1 MATGSGVTNLVA
13 AQLSD
18 AAYVPLSTYQ
28 SGGNFQ
34 VTGLSA
40 NTLPNGWQV
49 DVANSYATA
58 DGSNQFITLVNPTTQ
73 QVMVTFKGSDSAS
86 NFESDLANSGGSAWE
101 SLAPAVSSAIAN
113 IQSEYPGYQIMT
125 DGHSLGGGM
134 SQTADLEYGLSGY
147 GQNSLPI
154 STTALGDS
162 AITNQGG
169 QSAALSSWQSTGNT
183 FTEVNN
189 AGDPATLYY
198 STLQGQ
204 LYLNTDASTTTLSNP
219 YAAGEVGGLAVGGL
233 LGDIFAAY
241 NAYQAHSLP
250 NVINELSSQQGATGD
265 NSAVNASAATDD
277 ATIASNIGSYT
288 STLNADGSMTLTSS
302 SGTQITCELV
312 SSATDEDIYGIT
324 SDSQTSE
331 NFSVI
336 TGGSG
341 NTYTGASGIPSIFS
355 DLSAG
360 SNSIGLTQSGSQV
373 YASNDSVSLGLG
385 VTASA
390 TGSDDNFT
398 LVNGGDNALVISGA
412 DEDVNSV
419 GNTITLDGSQSSA
432 AITGVNT
439 VNMDGASQ
447 QLTLNT
453 SGCTVDAIAGDTS
466 EAINGSGFTLNAAS
480 GQFTGLLTGNSDT
493 ADVAADSTV
502 GFVGTGETANLVN
515 NSSSTA
521 NFGVDST
528 GTVNGSGDTVDICG
542 TGATVDTS
550 DNTFNFLSGGYT
562 TVIVGN
568 SDTANVASDS
578 TTVFQGTG
586 EVADLGND
594 DGSTVN
600 FRADSTGTVDGTGD
614 AIGITGSGDTVTAS
628 DDAFDFSGSGDT
640 TVIIGNGDAANI
652 SSDSLTAFQGTGEV
666 ANLGNDDGSTVNFRA
681 DSSGTV
687 NGSGDTVGITGSGDT
702 VTASSDTFNF
712 SSNGDDTQIDGNGN
726 TINVAADS
734 STGLDGTNNALN
746 LASDD
751 GSTVNFDASSS
762 GTVNGSDDTIGIC
775 GGGDIVN
782 ASNDTF
788 NFNAGGYLTAIN
800 GSADTVNAASD
811 STTSLTGSNEIVNL
825 AADDGS
831 TVNFGANSG
840 GNVNGSGDTIG
851 ICGNDDV
858 VNASNDTFNFNAV
871 GYLSAVNGSGDTVNA
886 ASDSTTSLAGSNN
899 VANLASND
907 GSTVNFGADS
917 SGTVNGSGDAIG
929 VCGNDDTVHASNDTF
944 NFNAGGY
951 DTNVDGNGDTINV
964 ASNALVGINGTSDIA
979 NLGSDDGSTIDFG
992 GSSSGTVNGSGDTIG
1007 ICGTGDDVTA
1017 SNDTFNFSS
1026 ADDNTQI
1033 NGNTNTVNV
1042 AEDSTTGFDGSGDV
1056 FNLVNNGD
1064 ITVNFGA
1071 DSSATLKGT
1080 GDTAGLCGDDD
1091 DVTLSNSG
1099 DTVDLVGG
1107 MKGDTIDGSGDTIY
1121 GSNDQISLSG
1131 QDDSI
1136 DLSHATIDIAGDDH
1150 ATIDGSDDVI
1160 VGGSGDDF
1168 TITGTDDDVSATD
1181 STVNVDGSNT
1191 GDYVSGS
1198 GDSGSNWD
1206 DPDGGDP
1213 DPGSGYYGYG
1223 LTKWKNKNPSA
1234 AEIAK
1239 AEQSDSVYEGAKWA
1253 DKTIT
1258 WSFASAS
1265 GGISD
1270 AITNTKEQQAVEQA
1284 FQAWA
1289 KASGV
1294 NFDEVAAGSSAD
1306 IEVGF
1311 GDLNLASSNQI
1322 GLTKYTRQGGT
1333 LTSAQ
1338 VELEDPNQ
1346 ASLTTNAAG
1355 QLAYANTNAT
1365 FEQVALHEI
1374 GHALG
1379 LADNDV
1385 AGSIMNAVLGTSN
1398 QSLNGTDTANIQG
1411 LYAKSSYDANPTLTQ
1426 ANQLVQAMSTFDVE
1440 GIAMNELT
1448 PALDNAYLYQEHLQA
1463 GAHNYTHVA

>member
-73 QVMVTFKGSDSAS
+73 QIMVTFKGSDSAS

-169 QSAALSSWQSTGNT
+169 QSAALSNWQSTGNT

-312 SSATDEDIYGIT
+312 SSTTDEDIYGIT

-355 DLSAG
+355 DLSVG

-419 GNTITLDGSQSSA
+419 GNAITLDGSQSSA

-447 QLTLNT
+447 SLTFNT

-502 GFVGTGETANLVN
+502 GFVGTDETANLVN

-528 GTVNGSGDTVDICG
+528 GTVNGTGDTVGICG
-542 TGATVDTS
+542 TGTTVDTS

-594 DGSTVN
+594 DGSTIN
-600 FRADSTGTVDGTGD
+600 FRAGSTGTVDGTGD

-628 DDAFDFSGSGDT
+628 DDVFDFSGSGDT

-652 SSDSLTAFQGTGEV
+652 ESDSLTAFQGTGEV

-681 DSSGTV
+681 DSSGTI
-687 NGSGDTVGITGSGDT
+687 NGSGDTVGITGNGDT
-702 VTASSDTFNF
+702 VTASGDTFDF
-712 SSNGDDTQIDGNGN
+712 SANGFDTIVDGNGDA
-726 TINVAADS
+726 INVLS
-734 STGLDGTNNALN
+734 NALVGINGTGDVAN
-746 LASDD
+746 LGAND
-751 GSTVNFDASSS
+751 GSTIDFGASSS
-762 GTVNGSDDTIGIC
+762 GTVNG
-775 GGGDIVN
+775 V
-782 ASNDTF
+782 
-788 NFNAGGYLTAIN
+788 
-800 GSADTVNAASD
+800 
-811 STTSLTGSNEIVNL
+811 
-825 AADDGS
+825 
-831 TVNFGANSG
+831 
-840 GNVNGSGDTIG
+840 GDTIG
-851 ICGNDDV
+851 ICGTGDAVTASSDIFNFSGNGDATQIYGNGNTVNMASDSTTDFDGNNYVANLGSDDGSV
-858 VNASNDTFNFNAV
+858 VNFEANSS
-871 GYLSAVNGSGDTVNA
+871 GIVNGSGDTV
-886 ASDSTTSLAGSNN
+886 G
-899 VANLASND
+899 
-907 GSTVNFGADS
+907 
-917 SGTVNGSGDAIG
+917 I
-929 VCGNDDTVHASNDTF
+929 CGNGDTVHASDDTF
-944 NFNAGGY
+944 NFAANGY

-964 ASNALVGINGTSDIA
+964 LSNELVGINGTGDVA
-979 NLGSDDGSTIDFG
+979 NLGTSDGSTIDFG
-992 GSSSGTVNGSGDTIG
+992 ASSSGTVNGSGNTIG
-1007 ICGTGDDVTA
+1007 ICGTGDDVNA

-1026 ADDNTQI
+1026 TGDTTQI
-1033 NGNTNTVNV
+1033 NGSGNSVNV

-1160 VGGSGDDF
+1160 VGGSGDNF

-1191 GDYVSGS
+1191 GDYVSGA

-1223 LTKWKNKNPSA
+1223 LTKWKNKNPTA
-1234 AEIAK
+1234 VEIAK

-1258 WSFASAS
+1258 WSFANAS

-1289 KASGV
+1289 KASGL
-1294 NFDEVAAGSSAD
+1294 NFDEVSAGSAAD

-1311 GDLNLASSNQI
+1311 SDLNPASSNQI

-1338 VELEDPNQ
+1338 IELEDPNQ
-1346 ASLTTNAAG
+1346 ASLTTNTSG
-1355 QLAYANTNAT
+1355 QLAYANTNST

-1379 LADNDV
+1379 LADNDA

-1398 QSLNGTDTANIQG
+1398 QSLNGTDTANIQS
-1411 LYAKSSYDANPTLTQ
+1411 LYAKTSYDANPTLAQ
-1426 ANQLVQAMSTFDVE
+1426 AHQLVQAISMFDVE
-1440 GIAMNELT
+1440 GIAMNEPT
-1448 PALDNAYLYQEHLQA
+1448 PALDNAYLYQEHLQT
-1463 GAHNYTHVA
+1463 GAHIYTHVA